1 LIEYILGVK
10 GEDVVTVAPDTSVQA
25 AVELMRTNVIG
36 IIVVCSYGGC
46 IIGVLSERDCVRGI
60 ADHVNKL
67 EEMTVDELMTPNP
80 ITCTPDTDPLDVM
93 ITMKNKGFRHMP
105 VVSGDELVGLISIT
119 DLNKIILAEADV
131 SEDWRNRLQRAG
143 VV

>member
-1 LIEYILGVK
+1 
-10 GEDVVTVAPDTSVQA
+10 
-25 AVELMRTNVIG
+25 
-36 IIVVCSYGGC
+36 
-46 IIGVLSERDCVRGI
+46 
-60 ADHVNKL
+60 
-67 EEMTVDELMTPNP
+67 MTVDELMTPNP

-105 VVSGDELVGLISIT
+105 VVRENKLVGLISIT
-119 DLNKIILAEADV
+119 DLNKLILAEADV